1 MPDGRSNHG
10 HERGNPD
17 DGRASGCFGVDS
29 RRMSPPRTDPRLPD
43 LRFVSVDTLIPH
55 ERHDEQRMVPLTRK
69 LREQG
74 ILKNP
79 PIVAPLD
86 HEGAPRERFVVLD
99 GANRAMAAKAAGL
112 PHLVVQ
118 VVAYRE
124 PDVEL
129 STWFH
134 ALVGYPHDE
143 LGLKLAAIPG
153 LECHPE
159 TLPHARAVLARR
171 EALAYVV
178 CGDGCVD
185 TLHGG
190 TDLPS
195 RNDLLNAIVD
205 AYRGDTRFLR
215 VASDSLA
222 AAQARHPDVTALVV
236 FPHFETDEVIELAT
250 SGARL
255 PAGITRHLVR
265 WRALRLNIPL
275 ERLAEGSQSLGVK
288 NQWLKDWAQEKLR
301 QRQVRFYQE
310 PTVLFDE

>member
-1 MPDGRSNHG
+1 
-10 HERGNPD
+10 
-17 DGRASGCFGVDS
+17 
-29 RRMSPPRTDPRLPD
+29 MSSPAPDPRLPD
-43 LRFVSVDTLIPH
+43 LRFVAVDSLVPH
-55 ERHDEQRMVPLTRK
+55 ERHDEQRMVPLMRK

-74 ILKNP
+74 VMKNP

-86 HEGAPRERFVVLD
+86 GIGAERYVVLD
-99 GANRAMAAKAAGL
+99 GANRAIAAKSAGL
-112 PHLVVQ
+112 PHIVVQ
-118 VVAYRE
+118 VVRYDD
-124 PDVEL
+124 PGVEL
-129 STWFH
+129 STWYH

-153 LECHPE
+153 LEAHPE

-178 CGDGCVD
+178 CGDGSVD

-190 TDLPS
+190 SDLAE

-205 AYRGDTRFLR
+205 SYRGDTRFIR
-215 VASDSLA
+215 VASDSLPS
-222 AAQARHPDVTALVV
+222 AQSRHPTVTALVV
-236 FPHFETDEVIELAT
+236 FPRFHPDEVVELAT

-275 ERLAEGSQSLGVK
+275 ERLADGGQPLAVK
-288 NQWLKDWAQEKLR
+288 NEWLRDWISEKLR
-301 QRQVRFYQE
+301 QRQVRFYEE
-310 PTVLFDE
+310 PTALFDE